1 MRRSSVCIDF
11 QGAEKKILTTGTLYI
26 RRMSSCL
33 NFPGAEKQILRR
45 TFEMTR
51 NWDFQTTS
59 FSRSTSSMFSADSA
73 CNNFDDAEKQ
83 NHSTHI
89 RNISKAICLN
99 NLSFH
104 DHLKHVFMGRISFCM
119 GSACFETKCSAR
131 TFEMIERSTM
141 FDNFSIFVFFAYC
154 RSETRNT
161 HIFSQ
166 TISNEYLLDFNV
178 FWFWCARKQ

>member
-1 MRRSSVCIDF
+1 
-11 QGAEKKILTTGTLYI
+11 
-26 RRMSSCL
+26 
-33 NFPGAEKQILRR
+33 
-45 TFEMTR
+45 
-51 NWDFQTTS
+51 
-59 FSRSTSSMFSADSA
+59 MFSADSV
-73 CNNFDDAEKQ
+73 CTNFDDAEKQ
-83 NHSTHI
+83 NDSTHI

-154 RSETRNT
+154 RSEIQA

-178 FWFWCARKQ
+178 F